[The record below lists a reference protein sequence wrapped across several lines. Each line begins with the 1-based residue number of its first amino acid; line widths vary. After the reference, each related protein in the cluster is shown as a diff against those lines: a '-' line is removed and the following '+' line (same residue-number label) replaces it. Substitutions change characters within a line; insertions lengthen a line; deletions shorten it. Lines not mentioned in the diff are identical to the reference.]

1 VAELVPLMPL
11 ILTVGGGKGGIG
23 KSVIAANLAM
33 VLARLGFHTLLIDAD
48 LGGSD
53 LHNMLELDNLEPG
66 LGELLT
72 GGTFSLTSLIRP
84 VREPRLYFVTGDAC
98 LPNAANPKFQRKR
111 KLFRDI
117 SRLSQD
123 FVLLDLGAGSS
134 LTVTDFFLSTP
145 FTLLVMNP
153 ERAAELNAFNF
164 YKNMVYR
171 LLTPPSRTSR
181 QLARALAYFQQRR
194 QGPGSQAMA
203 ELLSGLD
210 EEAAGQV
217 RACLAGIKPKLVLNR
232 LRTIDEFIQA
242 RQVQAW
248 AEQDLG
254 LEVEIMAFL
263 PEDQAVREAAH
274 SGIPVLEI
282 DPRAPF
288 CRALT
293 LLGLKLAPYA
303 GKPEAWLRLP
313 DNKDSFTRTATEFAA
328 FFP

>member
-1 VAELVPLMPL
+1 
-11 ILTVGGGKGGIG
+11 
-23 KSVIAANLAM
+23 
-33 VLARLGFHTLLIDAD
+33 
-48 LGGSD
+48 
-53 LHNMLELDNLEPG
+53 
-66 LGELLT
+66 
-72 GGTFSLTSLIRP
+72 
-84 VREPRLYFVTGDAC
+84 
-98 LPNAANPKFQRKR
+98 
-111 KLFRDI
+111 
-117 SRLSQD
+117 
-123 FVLLDLGAGSS
+123 

-145 FTLLVMNP
+145 FALLVMNP

-171 LLTPPSRTSR
+171 LLTPPSRTNR
-181 QLARALAYFQQRR
+181 QLARALTYFQQRR

-203 ELLSGLD
+203 QLLSGLD
-210 EEAAGQV
+210 AGAAGQV

-242 RQVQAW
+242 RQVQTW

-263 PEDQAVREAAH
+263 PEDQVVREAA
-274 SGIPVLEI
+274 SRGLPALDI

-303 GKPEAWLRLP
+303 GRPEAWLGLT
-313 DNKDSFTRTATEFAA
+313 DNKDSFTRAATEFAA
-328 FFP
+328 FFS

>member
-1 VAELVPLMPL
+1 MPL
-11 ILTVGGGKGGIG
+11 VLSVGGGKGGIG
-23 KSVIAANLAM
+23 KTVITANLGM
-33 VLARLGFHTLLIDAD
+33 VMARLGHSALIIDAD

-53 LHNMLELDNLEPG
+53 LHNLLALDNSEPG

-72 GGTFSLTSLIRP
+72 GRGHELSGLIKP
-84 VREPRLYFVTGDAC
+84 VREPRLYFVPGDAC

-145 FTLLVMNP
+145 FTLLVMTP
-153 ERAAELNAFNF
+153 EQAAELNAFNF

-171 LLTPPSRTSR
+171 LLTPLSRESR
-181 QLARALAYFQQRR
+181 GLAAALALFRER
-194 QGPGSQAMA
+194 SRGPGSQAMLS
-203 ELLSGLD
+203 LLASLD
-210 EEAAGQV
+210 GDTEKQA
-217 RACLAGIKPKLVLNR
+217 RALLAGIRPKLVLNR
-232 LRTIDEFIQA
+232 LRSIDEFIQA

-248 AEQDLG
+248 ADEDLG
-254 LEVEIMAFL
+254 LNVEIMAFL
-263 PEDQAVREAAH
+263 PEDEVVRESAR
-274 SGIPVLEI
+274 SGTPALDL

-293 LLGLKLAPYA
+293 LLGLKLAPHA
-303 GKPEAWLRLP
+303 GKGKQWLEAAES
-313 DNKDSFTRTATEFAA
+313 KDSFTRAATEFAA
-328 FFP
+328 FFPAPQ